1 MTGRGR
7 CFPLKEKTMLFSN
20 IHSLLKHGV
29 TLNLILAAAG
39 DDKIEVT
46 VLPNTEKSTAGMQ
59 LVAKTFVATPK
70 ELDEQFPGVM
80 AGYASANLS
89 LKEQLEA
96 VQKQAQETAN
106 AAAEA
111 SKADAEKKAATKSS
125 TPAKS
130 TGKASAA
137 KPTMLDDSDHDD
149 EEGKGTSPGE
159 GGSDPTGSSAP
170 DDTGEP
176 QLISL

>member
-1 MTGRGR
+1 
-7 CFPLKEKTMLFSN
+7 MLFSN
-20 IHSLLKHGV
+20 IHALLKRGV

-59 LVAKTFVATPK
+59 LVAKTFVATPQ
-70 ELDEQFPGVM
+70 ELDQEFPAVM

-89 LKEQLEA
+89 LKDQLEA
-96 VQKQAQETAN
+96 VQKQAQETAAAA

-111 SKADAEKKAATKSS
+111 AKAEAAKKPASKPSATSKTSG
-125 TPAKS
+125 TPA
-130 TGKASAA
+130 TAA
-137 KPTMLDDSDHDD
+137 KPTLMDDPDEDDVGGDGVGCASGSDSASSPAPADDSQ
-149 EEGKGTSPGE
+149 
-159 GGSDPTGSSAP
+159 
-170 DDTGEP
+170 P

>member
-1 MTGRGR
+1 
-7 CFPLKEKTMLFSN
+7 MLFSN
-20 IHSLLKHGV
+20 IHSLLKRGV

-59 LVAKTFVATPK
+59 LVAKTFVASPK

-96 VQKQAQETAN
+96 VQKQAQETAD
-106 AAAEA
+106 AAVEA
-111 SKADAEKKAATKSS
+111 AKADAAKKAANKPT
-125 TPAKS
+125 TPARS
-130 TGKASAA
+130 TGKSSAAA
-137 KPTMLDDSDHDD
+137 KPMLLDAPDPEEDD
-149 EEGKGTSPGE
+149 E
-159 GGSDPTGSSAP
+159 GGSCPSDGSSTLSGSSDLA
-170 DDTGEP
+170 DDGEP

>member
-1 MTGRGR
+1 
-7 CFPLKEKTMLFSN
+7 MLFSN
-20 IHSLLKHGV
+20 IHSLLKRGV
-29 TLNLILAAAG
+29 TLNLILAATG

-89 LKEQLEA
+89 LKDQLEA
-96 VQKQAQETAN
+96 VQKQAQETAD
-106 AAAEA
+106 AAAKA
-111 SKADAEKKAATKSS
+111 VKADAATKAAAR
-125 TPAKS
+125 PATHARS
-130 TGKASAA
+130 TGKPAAAA
-137 KPTMLDDSDHDD
+137 KPMLLDDPDHD
-149 EEGKGTSPGE
+149 ENSE
-159 GGSDPTGSSAP
+159 GGLSPSGGSSDLPGSSDEA
-170 DDTGEP
+170 DDGEP

>member
-1 MTGRGR
+1 
-7 CFPLKEKTMLFSN
+7 MLFSN
-20 IHSLLKHGV
+20 IHALLKRGV

-59 LVAKTFVATPK
+59 LVAKTFVATPQ
-70 ELDEQFPGVM
+70 ELDQEFPAVM

-89 LKEQLEA
+89 LKDQLEA
-96 VQKQAQETAN
+96 VQKQAQETAA

-111 SKADAEKKAATKSS
+111 AKAEAAKKPASKPSATSKTSG
-125 TPAKS
+125 TPA
-130 TGKASAA
+130 TDA
-137 KPTMLDDSDHDD
+137 KPTLMDDPDEDDVDGDGVGCASGSDSASSPAPADDSQ
-149 EEGKGTSPGE
+149 
-159 GGSDPTGSSAP
+159 
-170 DDTGEP
+170 P

>member
-1 MTGRGR
+1 
-7 CFPLKEKTMLFSN
+7 MLFSN
-20 IHSLLKHGV
+20 IHALLKRGV

-59 LVAKTFVATPK
+59 LVAKTFVATPQ
-70 ELDEQFPGVM
+70 ELDQEFPAVM

-89 LKEQLEA
+89 LKDQLEA
-96 VQKQAQETAN
+96 VQKQTQETAA

-111 SKADAEKKAATKSS
+111 ARAESAKKPASKPSATSKTSG
-125 TPAKS
+125 TPA
-130 TGKASAA
+130 TAA
-137 KPTMLDDSDHDD
+137 KPTLMDDPDEDDIGGDGVGCASGSDSASSPAPADDSQ
-149 EEGKGTSPGE
+149 
-159 GGSDPTGSSAP
+159 
-170 DDTGEP
+170 P

>member
-1 MTGRGR
+1 
-7 CFPLKEKTMLFSN
+7 MLFSN
-20 IHSLLKHGV
+20 IHALLKRGV

-59 LVAKTFVATPK
+59 LVAKTFVATPQ
-70 ELDEQFPGVM
+70 EIDQEFPAVM

-89 LKEQLEA
+89 LKDQLEA
-96 VQKQAQETAN
+96 VQKQAQETAV

-111 SKADAEKKAATKSS
+111 AKAEAAKKPASKPSATSKTSG
-125 TPAKS
+125 TPA
-130 TGKASAA
+130 TAA
-137 KPTMLDDSDHDD
+137 KPTLMDDPDEDNIGGDGVGCESGSDSASSPAPADDSQ
-149 EEGKGTSPGE
+149 
-159 GGSDPTGSSAP
+159 
-170 DDTGEP
+170 P

>member
-1 MTGRGR
+1 
-7 CFPLKEKTMLFSN
+7 MLFSN
-20 IHSLLKHGV
+20 IHSLLKRGV
-29 TLNLILAAAG
+29 TLNLILAATG

-89 LKEQLEA
+89 LKDQLEA
-96 VQKQAQETAN
+96 VQKQAQETAD

-111 SKADAEKKAATKSS
+111 AKADAATKAAAR
-125 TPAKS
+125 PATHARS
-130 TGKASAA
+130 TGKPAAAA
-137 KPTMLDDSDHDD
+137 KPMLLDDTNG
-149 EEGKGTSPGE
+149 EEDGE
-159 GGSDPTGSSAP
+159 GGLCPSDGCSDPSGNSAP
-170 DDTGEP
+170 AADGEP

>member
-1 MTGRGR
+1 V
-7 CFPLKEKTMLFSN
+7 LFSN
-20 IHSLLKHGV
+20 IHALLKRGV

-59 LVAKTFVATPK
+59 LVAKTFVATPQ
-70 ELDEQFPGVM
+70 ELDQEFPAVM

-89 LKEQLEA
+89 LKDQLEA
-96 VQKQAQETAN
+96 VQKQTQETAA

-111 SKADAEKKAATKSS
+111 ARAESAKKSASKPSATSKTSG
-125 TPAKS
+125 TPA
-130 TGKASAA
+130 TAA
-137 KPTMLDDSDHDD
+137 KPTLMDDADEDDVGGGGVGCASGSDSASSLAPADDSQ
-149 EEGKGTSPGE
+149 
-159 GGSDPTGSSAP
+159 
-170 DDTGEP
+170 P